1 MNTVLTNI
9 VSQYLNTSFMC
20 CFISY
25 FSNHCQKYMTEPNFI
40 VKDRRQLQK
49 GKVNLDSQVI
59 EQASMA
65 KPWSCVGSMIMN
77 RNQEM
82 EHQ

>member
-1 MNTVLTNI
+1 
-9 VSQYLNTSFMC
+9 
-20 CFISY
+20 
-25 FSNHCQKYMTEPNFI
+25 MTEPNFI

-65 KPWSCVGSMIMN
+65 KPRSCVGSMIIN